1 LPSFSADFLRFI
13 KQEMQ
18 VFLNRKAKYWAL
30 ALLIAVQTVRSSAFA
45 QATGGAPQGGPAQ
58 TMSFFLPLILVF
70 GIFYLLIIRPQQK
83 QAKQQQAMLQAIK
96 KGDQVVT
103 VGGILGRVTGVA
115 DNILTVEIAD
125 NVRVKMERS
134 GIQSVKSD
142 EKGE

>member
-1 LPSFSADFLRFI
+1 
-13 KQEMQ
+13 MQ
-18 VFLNRKAKYWAL
+18 VFLSRKAKYWAL

-45 QATGGAPQGGPAQ
+45 QATGGTPQGGPAQ